1 MSWRLGLLLAWL
13 PLLPA
18 AVLGSTAVAADSQ
31 PHIATFAT
39 TVIAGGVTSSGTV
52 GASGGLVTV
61 DSASAYIR
69 ARLDS
74 GPSSSVL
81 ADPLEPGAL
90 VRTLIGQT
98 VGQQTLPV
106 PAAEAQYPGQGSAT
120 NAVVPASAAGPL
132 SVGAGSAGAD
142 AGPESATGQTSAST
156 YSLSGVFEGS
166 GSSSSA
172 KLRRRGDNLSAD
184 STSAVAGLTVAGLLT
199 VANVSGSASIT
210 VSGGRR
216 ASAAGVTVGSA
227 SVGGVPVTIDGDG
240 VHVASQT
247 LVPLGPVQQTTEQV
261 NQQLTAAGI
270 AVHVLSAVQSVTPT
284 GAVADSGGMVITVNS
299 PPLPGGVA
307 QNTLTIYIG
316 RVVETESDSP
326 QLPVAAEIFPPLA
339 PPQTTT
345 IVTSGD
351 LGVPAA
357 TGAGSAPSITSNLLA
372 RTVTIAGQRLSA
384 VEILLAFALW
394 QLLSMGG
401 PTLTTLVRRRRRE
414 RAQAAWT

>member
-1 MSWRLGLLLAWL
+1 
-13 PLLPA
+13 
-18 AVLGSTAVAADSQ
+18 
-31 PHIATFAT
+31 
-39 TVIAGGVTSSGTV
+39 
-52 GASGGLVTV
+52 
-61 DSASAYIR
+61 
-69 ARLDS
+69 
-74 GPSSSVL
+74 
-81 ADPLEPGAL
+81 
-90 VRTLIGQT
+90 
-98 VGQQTLPV
+98 
-106 PAAEAQYPGQGSAT
+106 
-120 NAVVPASAAGPL
+120 
-132 SVGAGSAGAD
+132 
-142 AGPESATGQTSAST
+142 
-156 YSLSGVFEGS
+156 
-166 GSSSSA
+166 
-172 KLRRRGDNLSAD
+172 
-184 STSAVAGLTVAGLLT
+184 
-199 VANVSGSASIT
+199 
-210 VSGGRR
+210 
-216 ASAAGVTVGSA
+216 
-227 SVGGVPVTIDGDG
+227 VTIDGDG

-414 RAQAAWT
+414 RALMAWT